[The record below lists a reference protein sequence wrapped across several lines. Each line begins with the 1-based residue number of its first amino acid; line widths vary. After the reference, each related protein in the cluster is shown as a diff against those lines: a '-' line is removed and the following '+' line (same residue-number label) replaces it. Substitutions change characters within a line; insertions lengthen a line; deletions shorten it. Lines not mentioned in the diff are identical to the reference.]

1 MSVQIPTD
9 LYERIVEALPYG
21 EERDALIALTT
32 LSNSAKASDQVEE
45 KSVTL
50 TIPERAA
57 SHFAYALMLGGT
69 TAKMCGR
76 DPQSVKALYDA
87 GNRVKALVPS
97 AFDDFLHQ
105 SDVEK
110 AMDLLV
116 YRGAVASAKSGWG
129 SHDLLLSCEGRS
141 DWSPMFRE
149 SKKMTKDRVDIIV
162 AELNAF
168 AERCKVAAD
177 PELSEDHLDCDF

>member
-9 LYERIVEALPYG
+9 LYERIVEALSYG

-32 LSNSAKASDQVEE
+32 LSNSAQASEQVKE

-69 TAKMCGR
+69 TAKMCDR

-141 DWSPMFRE
+141 DWSPMFQNGN
-149 SKKMTKDRVDIIV
+149 KVTKERVDVIV

-168 AERCKVAAD
+168 AERCRVIDAPQID
-177 PELSEDHLDCDF
+177 DDDGYDF